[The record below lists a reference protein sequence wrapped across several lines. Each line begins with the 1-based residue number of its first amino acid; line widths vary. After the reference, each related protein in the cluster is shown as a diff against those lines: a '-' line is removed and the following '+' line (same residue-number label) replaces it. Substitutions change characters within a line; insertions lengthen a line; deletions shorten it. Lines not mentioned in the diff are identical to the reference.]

1 MCGLL
6 SSIAETPITVMVV
19 VDDVTALQNIDFT
32 LSVSTLSFQSGVTQ
46 SCTTVSAIA
55 DLILEEDET
64 FTLGLLSNN
73 DLVQIL
79 PGETATVTIPN
90 QDCKLR
96 ID

>member
-1 MCGLL
+1 MCGSL
-6 SSIAETPITVMVV
+6 SSVAETLVTAMVI
-19 VDDVTALQNIDFT
+19 VDDVTALQNTDFT
-32 LSVSTLSFQSGVTQ
+32 LSGSTLSFQSGVMQ

-79 PGETATVTIPN
+79 PDGTARVTIPN
-90 QDCKLR
+90 QDSELW